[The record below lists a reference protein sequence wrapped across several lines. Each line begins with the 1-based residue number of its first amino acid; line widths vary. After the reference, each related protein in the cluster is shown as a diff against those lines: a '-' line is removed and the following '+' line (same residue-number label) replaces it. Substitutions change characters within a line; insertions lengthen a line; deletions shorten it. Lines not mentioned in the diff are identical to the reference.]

1 MPANQLNHT
10 RVSVG
15 GHLLLFLL
23 LTVFFH
29 VSNVAAQPVR
39 EIIYQ
44 EDFEDGKAQ
53 NWNLEAPWQLAT
65 ESANTFLHGKNH
77 TWATY
82 TKGNAWT
89 NYDLQCQIEFRGDT
103 GLHVNIFLT
112 ENDRYF
118 VAFHPDGLNLYK
130 ESPWG
135 TIIELA
141 EYNQNFSQNSWHVV
155 EISTAGDSFNIT
167 IDNNPLIQY
176 QETNALRS
184 GSIGFE
190 TLEESSV
197 YIDDIVVSR
206 QAAAATSA
214 FHGLGDLPG
223 WGISSKAYGVSA
235 DGSVVVGTS
244 YSENGPEAFRWTP
257 GSKMVGLGDLE
268 PGRFTSAALQV
279 AASGS
284 VAVGSSIIDDE
295 WGYEAFRWS
304 AATGMTG
311 LGDLAGGDFYS
322 SAGDVSAD
330 GSVIVGDSKSA
341 TSTEAFR
348 WTSAGG
354 MVSLGILPGSIE
366 SHAQAVSDDGS
377 VVVGYTER
385 SAFYWT
391 ATGGLTNL
399 GNGYRAYGMASDGSV
414 IVGILLQASGDQ
426 LVKWNAAHQA
436 DTLGVLPDKGNYTA
450 QLYRTSKNGD
460 IIVGYYLDNHA
471 KEKGFIWTKTHGLLD
486 LQYALETVYGL
497 DLNGWSLNAATDVS
511 DDGSTIVGWGTNP
524 AGNTEAWI
532 ARISGQTAVD
542 TKTSSQ
548 VKRPRGF
555 RLYQNHPNPFNMST
569 HIRYALSKTENVN
582 LSIYNLYGQLIRTLV
597 QENKAPGQYTI
608 TWQGRDDR
616 GQLISSGIY
625 VVKIKAGSFTDSR
638 KIICVK

>member
-53 NWNLEAPWQLAT
+53 GWDLEVPWQLQT

-77 TWATY
+77 TWAIY

-89 NYDLQCQIEFRGDT
+89 NYDLECQIKFAGDT
-103 GLHVNIFLT
+103 GFHINLFLT
-112 ENDRYF
+112 DNNRYF
-118 VAFHPDGLNLYK
+118 IAFHPNSLNLYK
-130 ESPWG
+130 ENPRG
-135 TIIELA
+135 TVEELA
-141 EYNQNFSQNSWHVV
+141 AHEEDFSKNRWHMV
-155 EISTAGDSFNIT
+155 EISTASDSFNIT
-167 IDNNPLIQY
+167 IDDNPVVQY
-176 QETNALRS
+176 RETNALRS

-190 TLEESSV
+190 TLDESSV
-197 YIDDIVVSR
+197 YVDNIIVSR
-206 QAAAATSA
+206 QSSAATSA

-311 LGDLAGGDFYS
+311 LGDLAGGAFYS
-322 SAGDVSAD
+322 SASDVSAD
-330 GSVIVGDSKSA
+330 GSVIVGDSRSA

-348 WTSAGG
+348 WTSATG
-354 MVSLGILPGSIE
+354 MVALGILPGSIE

-471 KEKGFIWTKTHGLLD
+471 KEKGFIWTQTHGLHD
-486 LQYALETVYGL
+486 LQYAMESVWGL
-497 DLNGWSLNAATDVS
+497 DLNGWTLVAATDVS
-511 DDGSTIVGWGTNP
+511 DDGSTIAGWGTNP

-548 VKRPRGF
+548 LKRPRGF
-555 RLYQNHPNPFNMST
+555 RLYQNHPNPFNPVT
-569 HIRYALSKTENVN
+569 TITYDLYARHRVILK
-582 LSIYNLYGQLIRTLV
+582 IYNLAGQTVATLV
-597 QENKAPGQYTI
+597 DAIQAPGQHAI
-608 TWQGRDDR
+608 VWQA
-616 GQLISSGIY
+616 QELPSGLY
-625 VVKIKAGSFTDSR
+625 FCRLQVGEYSQTR
-638 KIICVK
+638 KFILQQ